1 MVYVT
6 LKPFARQLNYTIVDF
21 VLLYDKGIC
30 RVKVVAGVLFKRRR
44 RRSSGLRYGCDSTAT
59 TAAAAA
65 ATRTRERRARRAHRT
80 TKPNRRLRQRARAV
94 TAATPRRTTQVCDY
108 DADRSETRVVTSRRR
123 RCDVRCK

>member
-6 LKPFARQLNYTIVDF
+6 LKLFARQLNYTIVDF
-21 VLLYDKGIC
+21 VLLYDKGIY
-30 RVKVVAGVLFKRRR
+30 RVTVAASVLLKRRR
-44 RRSSGLRYGCDSTAT
+44 RRSRGLRYGCVSTAT
-59 TAAAAA
+59 TTAAA

-108 DADRSETRVVTSRRR
+108 DANRSETRVVTSRRR
-123 RCDVRCK
+123 RCDARCR